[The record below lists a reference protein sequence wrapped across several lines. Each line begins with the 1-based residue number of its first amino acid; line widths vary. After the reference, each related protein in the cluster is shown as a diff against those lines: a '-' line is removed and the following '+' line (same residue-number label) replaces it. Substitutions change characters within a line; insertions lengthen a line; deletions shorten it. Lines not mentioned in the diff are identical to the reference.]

1 MRKIANFHEEAKRYI
16 LDNIERIIPDSRIVS
31 YKSDAKINGH
41 VADLFVIL
49 AIPNEIECYLIF
61 EIKSRGEPVFLSHA
75 ITQLRSIPLSIFK
88 RRYRNINE
96 ELLAR
101 IVVAPYISER
111 GKQLCK
117 SNGINFLDLSG
128 NCYLHVGAYYIEK
141 EGRENIAKERKI
153 LKELFSPKASRVA
166 RVMLEEP
173 KRKWTLSE
181 LAKTAEISLGYVHRV
196 VKKLQDHEFVS
207 RDMES
212 KLVLDKPGELLEQWT
227 KKYNFSDNTIHTYYS
242 FQKNITEF
250 MKKVSKASKNKLEY
264 AMTLH
269 SGAYL
274 IAPYV
279 RFTDV
284 HFYVKPMDVEK
295 WVKKLDLR
303 PVESG
308 GTIHLVEPF
317 DEGVF
322 YGRQT
327 VKGIKVVCNTQ
338 LYLDLYNYPAR
349 GKEQAKFLRKKKMRY

>member
-1 MRKIANFHEEAKRYI
+1 MANFNERAAKYI
-16 LDNIERIIPDSRIVS
+16 SDNLENIIPNSKIINSNFQKRIENYVF
-31 YKSDAKINGH
+31 
-41 VADLFVIL
+41 DLLVEL
-49 AIPNEIECYLIF
+49 EVPVKVRCYLIF

-75 ITQLRSIPLSIFK
+75 ITQLKSIPTSIFGNVTEK
-88 RRYRNINE
+88 QV
-96 ELLAR
+96 AR
-101 IVVAPYISER
+101 IIVAPYISER
-111 GKQLCK
+111 GRQLCK

-141 EGRENIAKERKI
+141 EGKKNIAKEKKI
-153 LKELFSPKASRVA
+153 LKELFSPKASRIA

-173 KRKWTLSE
+173 TKRWTLTE
-181 LAKTAEISLGYVHRV
+181 LAKTAEISIAHAHSV
-196 VKKLQDHEFVS
+196 VKKLQNNEFLS
-207 RDMES
+207 RDSEF
-212 KLVLDKPGELLEQWT
+212 KLILDKPDELLEQWS
-227 KKYNFSDNTIHTYYS
+227 KKYDFSENKVHTYYS
-242 FQKNITEF
+242 FQKNVMEF
-250 MKKVSKASKNKLEY
+250 MKHVSRVSKNKLEY

-274 IAPYV
+274 IAPYI

-284 HFYVKPMDVEK
+284 HFYVKPIDVEK

-322 YGRQT
+322 YGKQT
-327 VKGIKVVCNTQ
+327 VKGIQVVCNTQ

-349 GKEQAKFLRKKKMRY
+349 GREQAEFLRKEKMKH